1 MCHLNSPASTH
12 SRAQAPVQGR
22 LCLLMAEASSDVK
35 PDVKPAGPS
44 VTIKL
49 RASDNTTTA
58 FKVKGKTSFRK
69 IVDTYSKKMG
79 KEATSLI
86 FIFDGERID
95 SHLWE
100 KSISDLGMEDGDVVD
115 VNTLQVG
122 GA

>member
-1 MCHLNSPASTH
+1 
-12 SRAQAPVQGR
+12 
-22 LCLLMAEASSDVK
+22 MAEASSDVK